1 MLHFDEQVASD
12 LEFDRIRILL
22 AAKTLQPTAE
32 SRALALT
39 PIKNRRSIVKTLS
52 ETEELRRIKVEGE
65 PFPAL
70 EFEEMQN
77 EIRLIEIRD
86 SVLDEASFTKISR
99 ASHTVNQIVKFLG
112 VF

>member
-77 EIRLIEIRD
+77 AQVSKPNLFLLETAKSKQIR
-86 SVLDEASFTKISR
+86 
-99 ASHTVNQIVKFLG
+99 
-112 VF
+112 